1 MVNGISA
8 GNMKPR
14 SHCWSHQRNQSR
26 GNDITHTHNRKDKTH
41 TSHRIA
47 RGKKKKA
54 VTKTDPHRLSTC
66 INQQLKTKIILLE
79 LWCFMM
85 KRTFN
90 LMQMW
95 AETEKFDS
103 DFFIK
108 KKIYSRVVW
117 LSSCRNPDEIFS
129 DLIKMSSVTFKL
141 YISEF
146 WVEIKNKKYDMQID
160 WWWLM
165 HYSSIIFF

>member
-1 MVNGISA
+1 
-8 GNMKPR
+8 
-14 SHCWSHQRNQSR
+14 
-26 GNDITHTHNRKDKTH
+26 
-41 TSHRIA
+41 
-47 RGKKKKA
+47 
-54 VTKTDPHRLSTC
+54 
-66 INQQLKTKIILLE
+66 
-79 LWCFMM
+79 MM

-146 WVEIKNKKYDMQID
+146 WVEIIKKIWYANRLVMINA
-160 WWWLM
+160 LFK
-165 HYSSIIFF
+165 HNIFLIN